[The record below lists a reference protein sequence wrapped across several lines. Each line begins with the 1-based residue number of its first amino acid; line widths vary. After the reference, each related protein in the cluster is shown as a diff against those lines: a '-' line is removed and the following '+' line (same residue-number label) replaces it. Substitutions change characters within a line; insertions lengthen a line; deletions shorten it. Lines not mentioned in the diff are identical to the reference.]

1 MVNSRYSKRINFYL
15 KVWSMSKLTLKL
27 ISENFSIH
35 SLAVN
40 SQIPSE
46 VFKAPIYFIA
56 KTFEEISIVL
66 PSHYQLPSDD
76 VESGWSALEVVGP
89 LDFSLTGILSNI
101 SSVLAEEKIS
111 IFAISTFDTDYIL
124 VKNETVKAAISALRL
139 NHYQVITA

>member
-101 SSVLAEEKIS
+101 SSVLAAEKIS